1 VKEQAMEPAIDDLLN
16 KIKAIARGPNA
27 DLLRK
32 LVDVLYEWEIEK
44 QSWNISCTKE
54 GFENIKTDER
64 FIGLLTLARVVNS
77 LRFCQKAVLNAKGSS
92 SPSSARTRINSF
104 LFASSVLYEG
114 FLLVEK
120 LGKHY
125 KDIDSFKD
133 GFGYLLRDKSV
144 RELRDLILKRG
155 RNKFV
160 FHYDIN
166 IVKESLKRF
175 ELPNIIF
182 ASGYGTST
190 GEMYFSLVDEIAI
203 NYLLQPAENESND
216 SLNERFGN
224 ILKDPTNI
232 IGEFAKSADLLMSD
246 VLKDL
251 GFIVKR

>member
-1 VKEQAMEPAIDDLLN
+1 MEPAIDDLLN

-54 GFENIKTDER
+54 EFENIKTDER

-175 ELPNIIF
+175 
-182 ASGYGTST
+182 
-190 GEMYFSLVDEIAI
+190 
-203 NYLLQPAENESND
+203 
-216 SLNERFGN
+216 
-224 ILKDPTNI
+224 
-232 IGEFAKSADLLMSD
+232 
-246 VLKDL
+246 
-251 GFIVKR
+251 